1 MENIIKTVGSVML
14 TTITFLFGK
23 IDIAIQV
30 LLFCIVVD
38 YITGMI
44 KAYVVGELDSKIGLK
59 GILKKV
65 GYLTIVALAYQIDRL
80 TGNTDII
87 RTAVSYFFV
96 VNEALS
102 ILENWGKIG
111 LPIPEVLINKIEQLK
126 EKEEEKK

>member
-126 EKEEEKK
+126 EKEEKK

>member
-1 MENIIKTVGSVML
+1 ML

-126 EKEEEKK
+126 EKEGKK

>member
-126 EKEEEKK
+126 EKEGKK

>member
-44 KAYVVGELDSKIGLK
+44 KAYVVGDLDSKIGLK

-126 EKEEEKK
+126 EKEEKK